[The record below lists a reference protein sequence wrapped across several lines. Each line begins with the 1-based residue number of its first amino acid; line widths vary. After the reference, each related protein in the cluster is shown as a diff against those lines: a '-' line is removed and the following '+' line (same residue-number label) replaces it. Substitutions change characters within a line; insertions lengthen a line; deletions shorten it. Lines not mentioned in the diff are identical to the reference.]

1 MDPERG
7 QAISEIETVC
17 RDILHRVAHQERLIS
32 RGAPDV
38 PSTDYLTGHA
48 AGRLDGQL
56 STAAIVLGLLI
67 DGSPTQLL
75 EDARAQA
82 AVEES
87 FPFDL
92 HIDPA

>member
-1 MDPERG
+1 MMD
-7 QAISEIETVC
+7 EIETVL
-17 RDILHRVAHQERLIS
+17 RDILHRVSHQERLVS
-32 RGAPDV
+32 RGAPES
-38 PSTDYLTGHA
+38 PSPEFLTGFA
-48 AGRLDGQL
+48 AGQLDGQM

-67 DGSPTQLL
+67 DESPSRIL
-75 EDARAQA
+75 EDARSQA

>member
-1 MDPERG
+1 MD
-7 QAISEIETVC
+7 EIETVC

-32 RGAPDV
+32 RGAPEA
-38 PSTDYLTGHA
+38 PSADYLTGYA
-48 AGRLDGQL
+48 AGQLEGQMA
-56 STAAIVLGLLI
+56 TAAIVLGQLL
-67 DGSPTQLL
+67 DQSPTQLL
-75 EDARAQA
+75 EDARSQA